1 MNIVKLLRNYL
12 LLLNS
17 DFFDSNYYLKENPD
31 VAKAKVNPI
40 FHYLQF
46 GWKEGRNPSPF
57 FNTNDYISFRPDIL
71 NTDICPLVHYE
82 LFGKKEFLSFCF
94 DKIKVFEKKISDL
107 YNKTSN
113 LDNNIARDKLN
124 FETFKKNVLF
134 TYKKGINKEKVS
146 YEIENFFD
154 SSEFG
159 IIDKKQKQEL
169 IVSLTS
175 YPDRMYDIHYT
186 IYSLFKQSLKPNKI
200 ILWLGEDQ
208 FPNRDKDL
216 PKKVL
221 EFIKHGLI
229 IKYVKDLRSYTKL
242 IPTLKEYPNDLIVT
256 ADDDIF
262 YPKDWLE
269 NLYNCWKENNDCVI
283 CHRAHRIKINGNKL
297 YPYNEWKQEVIEEK
311 SSYLNFFTG
320 VGGVLYHSNI
330 FYKDILNEELFM
342 ELTPQ
347 NDDIWFW
354 AMAVLNDKKIKIVD
368 EPINNLTY
376 INPEREIGLNND
388 ITLCSSNVIKNE
400 NDFQLEKVI
409 NYYPQIMEK
418 LLNEYSQ
425 NISNS
430 SSI

>member
-1 MNIVKLLRNYL
+1 MVGKRGEIPLL
-12 LLLNS
+12 
-17 DFFDSNYYLKENPD
+17 
-31 VAKAKVNPI
+31 
-40 FHYLQF
+40 
-46 GWKEGRNPSPF
+46 F

-71 NTDICPLVHYE
+71 NADICPLVHYE

-146 YEIENFFD
+146 YEIEIFFE

-242 IPTLKEYPNDLIVT
+242 IPTLKEYPNDLILT

-262 YPKDWLE
+262 YPQDWLE
-269 NLYNCWKENNDCVI
+269 KLYNCWKNNKNYII
-283 CHRAHRIKINGNKL
+283 CHRAHRILIK
-297 YPYNEWKQEVIEEK
+297 EEK
-311 SSYLNFFTG
+311 IMPYSSWEKMLNINTPSFYNFLTG
-320 VGGVLYHSNI
+320 VGGVLYAPNV
-330 FYKDILNEELFM
+330 FYKDFFNEKLFM

-354 AMAVLNDKKIKIVD
+354 AMAVLNDTKIKIVD
-368 EPINNLTY
+368 DPINILTY
-376 INPEREIGLNND
+376 INPEKEIGFNND
-388 ITLCSSNVIKNE
+388 ITLTSSNVQQSQ
-400 NDFQLEKVI
+400 NDIQLNKVLT
-409 NYYPQIMEK
+409 YYPQIMEK
-418 LLNEYSQ
+418 LLNEYSK